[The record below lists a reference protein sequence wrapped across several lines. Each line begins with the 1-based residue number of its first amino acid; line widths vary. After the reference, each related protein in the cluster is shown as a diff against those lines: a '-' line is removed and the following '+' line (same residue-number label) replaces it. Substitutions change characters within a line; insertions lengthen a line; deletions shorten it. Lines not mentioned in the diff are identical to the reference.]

1 MSNIVD
7 KSLATLA
14 VIGIAAGIG
23 GVGTGF
29 YAVNAIDKW
38 EARYYTENEKY
49 ETLKKNCS
57 KESKITIAAITPE
70 YANFSLSRQNRN
82 PMNIKTQT
90 NGKYWEGQI
99 GEDKFHHAIFKH
111 ESYSYRAALILFKT
125 YEQKHHVNTVT
136 EFVNR
141 YCTGNRNEY
150 IKYLCNAI
158 GVKPDQKISLT
169 ERACALLPAVAQFE
183 TGEKI
188 DMHYVELIKA
198 AKL

>member
-1 MSNIVD
+1 MSNPVD
-7 KSLATLA
+7 KVMGVFTLISLLGGFA
-14 VIGIAAGIG
+14 
-23 GVGTGF
+23 GVGVGI
-29 YAVNAIDKW
+29 YSVHSVHRW
-38 EARYYTENEKY
+38 EDRYYAENEKY
-49 ETLKKNCS
+49 ETLKKNCG

-70 YANFSLSRQNRN
+70 YANLSLSRQNRN

-90 NGKYWEGQI
+90 NGKYWAGQI

-125 YEQKHHVNTVT
+125 YEQKHNVKTIA

-141 YCTGNRNEY
+141 YCTGNRKEY
-150 IKYLCNAI
+150 IGYLCREL

-169 ERACALLPAVAQFE
+169 ERACALLPAVARFE

-188 DMHYVELIKA
+188 DVHYVELIRA